1 MSNKEQ
7 KIEVGTL
14 YELNQQILNQLPA
27 QPQEHLQRQF
37 GYIKNWIIDNQC
49 QYYMLLCREKA
60 DYTLFNVKSL
70 KAETIIIQELQECI
84 KNRGTLMSIS
94 KALVDAWEIWI
105 KDFDGNVN
113 VYMLFECG
121 PMVIEI

>member
-1 MSNKEQ
+1 
-7 KIEVGTL
+7 
-14 YELNQQILNQLPA
+14 
-27 QPQEHLQRQF
+27 
-37 GYIKNWIIDNQC
+37 
-49 QYYMLLCREKA
+49 MLLCREKA

-70 KAETIIIQELQECI
+70 KAETIIIQEIQECI

-94 KALVDAWEIWI
+94 KALEDAWEIWI

-121 PMVIEI
+121 PMIIEI